1 MTVSG
6 DILACRVFHSILY
19 FLRSVTVNGAA
30 ALEVNGSHLDRLP
43 TCLQVRNEHSDVSGA
58 EKVLLGG
65 YRVSYYKL
73 VARLNK
79 RHLYV
84 WRVAHSRGEST
95 IVTGKCL
102 NEEK

>member
-1 MTVSG
+1 MRWG
-6 DILACRVFHSILY
+6 DILACCVFHSIFY
-19 FLRSVTVNGAA
+19 FPRSIVVNEVA
-30 ALEVNGSHLDRLP
+30 ALEVNGRHLDRHP
-43 TCLQVRNEHSDVSGA
+43 TCLQIRDARSDVSGVA
-58 EKVLLGG
+58 KVQLGG

-84 WRVAHSRGEST
+84 WRVAHWRGEST

>member
-1 MTVSG
+1 MKVLG
-6 DILACRVFHSILY
+6 DNLACCIFHSMFY
-19 FLRSVTVNGAA
+19 FPRSVFVNSVAV
-30 ALEVNGSHLDRLP
+30 LEINGRHLDRSP
-43 TCLQVRNEHSDVSGA
+43 TCFHIREEHSDVSGA
-58 EKVLLGG
+58 AKVQLGG